1 MSSYAYNIAVD
12 SRLQK
17 AKRLTTI
24 VPSNGNPKEYNKKI
38 TSAFVQVFF
47 KKIFSGFKK
56 IIRNWDYI
64 NIN

>member
-24 VPSNGNPKEYNKKI
+24 VPSQGNPKEYNKKI
-38 TSAFVQVFF
+38 TSAFVQVHP
-47 KKIFSGFKK
+47 
-56 IIRNWDYI
+56 
-64 NIN
+64 